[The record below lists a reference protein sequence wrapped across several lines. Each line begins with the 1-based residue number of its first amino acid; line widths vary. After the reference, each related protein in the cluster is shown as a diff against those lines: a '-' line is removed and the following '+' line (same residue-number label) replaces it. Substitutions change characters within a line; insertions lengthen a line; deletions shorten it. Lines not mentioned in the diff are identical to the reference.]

1 MNHIHEDGHA
11 LIKLSERIDCAP
23 GIKTESQKDKKP
35 KAGKKPAPPPS
46 IQRQDTDYDVKP
58 SIKKPKPTSRKAQA
72 AFQQER
78 SWQQFHAEAPDTGI
92 AVQATQMGES
102 EGQVNH
108 DAMQN
113 HAQMLRVL
121 CG

>member
-1 MNHIHEDGHA
+1 MNSIHEDGHA
-11 LIKLSERIDCAP
+11 LIKLSEQIEGAP
-23 GIKTESQKDKKP
+23 QIEAESHKDKKP
-35 KAGKKPAPPPS
+35 KKPTPPPS
-46 IQRQDTDYDVKP
+46 VQRQDTDYDVKP
-58 SIKKPKPTSRKAQA
+58 SIKKPKPTPRKAQS
-72 AFQQER
+72 AFQQAR

-113 HAQMLRVL
+113 HVQILRVL